1 MKSLILIRHPAT
13 ALAGTFCGHSDPDL
27 SPVGKS
33 QLTQLRRRLQGVRL
47 DRILSS
53 DLLRAQRC
61 ANELAHQHSV
71 PVELRPGLREIAF
84 GAWEGLNWSQI
95 EAHYPAEAID
105 WLEGFPTVTP
115 PQGEDYTHF
124 AGRIRREAAG
134 WSSLFTPNP
143 LAVVTH
149 RGVLQFILQVYGG
162 IEAARAW
169 EMTSQPAT
177 ALFCDWVDG
186 AECTLR
192 IHEQWFAHAGEI
204 PPTPA
209 TQQIR

>member
-1 MKSLILIRHPAT
+1 MKPLILIRHPAT

-27 SPVGKS
+27 SLVGES
-33 QLTQLRRRLQGVRL
+33 QLLQLRHRLQGLRL

-53 DLLRAQRC
+53 DLLRARRC
-61 ANELAHQHSV
+61 ANDLALQHGV

-84 GAWEGLNWSQI
+84 GAWEGLTWTQI
-95 EAHYPAEAID
+95 EAHNPIEAAR
-105 WLEGFPTVTP
+105 WLEGFPAVTP

-134 WSSLFTPNP
+134 WTTLVARNA
-143 LAVVTH
+143 LAIVTH

-162 IEAARAW
+162 VEAACAW
-169 EMTSQPAT
+169 EMTSRPAT
-177 ALFCDWVDG
+177 ELFCDWLDDG
-186 AECTLR
+186 KCSLR
-192 IHEQWFAHAGEI
+192 IHDQWVAHCAEI
-204 PPTPA
+204 PPAPT